1 MVKVYRN
8 IATPILFF
16 GLELVDC
23 MGVFGVF
30 LGAFYLSDHLL
41 LNLLIVAGAYFSV
54 RLLKNGK
61 PAGYTLCLIKFL
73 MGPEEEHVRLEA
85 TLHEPR

>member
-23 MGVFGVF
+23 VAVFVVF
-30 LGAFYLSDHLL
+30 LGVFYVSDHML
-41 LNLLIVAGAYFSV
+41 LNLLIVACAYFSL
-54 RLLKNGK
+54 RFIKKGK
-61 PAGYTLCLIKFL
+61 PAGYTLSLAKFL
-73 MGPEEEHVRLEA
+73 VSPEEKHVRLESR
-85 TLHEPR
+85 HEPG

>member
-16 GLELVDC
+16 GMELVDC
-23 MGVFGVF
+23 MGVFVIFLGVF
-30 LGAFYLSDHLL
+30 FVSDHLF

-54 RLLKNGK
+54 RFLKKGK
-61 PAGYTLCLIKFL
+61 PAGYTLHLVKFL
-73 MGPEEEHVRLEA
+73 MSPEEEHVRLEA
-85 TLHEPR
+85 RHEPC